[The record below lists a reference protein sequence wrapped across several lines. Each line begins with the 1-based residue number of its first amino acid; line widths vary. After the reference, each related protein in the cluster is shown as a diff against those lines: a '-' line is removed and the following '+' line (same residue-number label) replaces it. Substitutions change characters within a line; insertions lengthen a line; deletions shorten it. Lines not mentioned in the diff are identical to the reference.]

1 MDLSTIRKKF
11 DQKKYN
17 FGREALADFET
28 MFSNCYLYNKPTDD
42 VTLMCQAV
50 ESYFKDLVKKMDAHD
65 NLKVEVEVPL
75 PIIYSFTEISDPIGP
90 KEFWTQ
96 VGPVRGNCV
105 LILYHCII

>member
-75 PIIYSFTEISDPIGP
+75 PIIYSFTATAMFEITGPIGP
-90 KEFWTQ
+90 KEF
-96 VGPVRGNCV
+96 
-105 LILYHCII
+105 

>member
-1 MDLSTIRKKF
+1 MIKKPMDLSTIRKKF

-50 ESYFKDLVKKMDAHD
+50 ESFFKDLVKKMDAHD
-65 NLKVEVEVPL
+65 NLKVEVEVKIFFTSHFIL
-75 PIIYSFTEISDPIGP
+75 TGFFIIGENTNFEKSIFSGQT
-90 KEFWTQ
+90 
-96 VGPVRGNCV
+96 GNA
-105 LILYHCII
+105 